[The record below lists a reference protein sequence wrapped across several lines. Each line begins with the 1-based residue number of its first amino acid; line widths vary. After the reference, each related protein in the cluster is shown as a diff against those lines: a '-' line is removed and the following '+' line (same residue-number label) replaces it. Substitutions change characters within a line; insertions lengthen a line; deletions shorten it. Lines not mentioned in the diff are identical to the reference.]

1 MMKLLRNPEVKS
13 TLLILGLFSVAAV
26 IAAYVWNVG
35 FGVFTLGICIVFI
48 TIYLITTYKRY
59 KRISDLAAD
68 IDRILHEDEHI
79 AIDKCSEGELG
90 ILQSE
95 IAKMT
100 VRLREQQQRLQKEKV
115 YLANSIADISHQIRT
130 PLTSVNLLVSMISEP
145 DITEE
150 RRKKLSRDLYQLLSR
165 IDWLITTLLK
175 ISKLDAGTVEFKKER
190 TPIRELIYKTVNPLL
205 VPLELRDQTLAINA
219 DGEVECDAAWTSEA
233 VINIVKNCMEHTPK
247 GGEIKIRAEE
257 NTIYSQIVISDNG
270 SGISKEDLPHIFERF
285 YKGKDA
291 DDNSFGIG
299 LALSRI
305 IITAQNGTVK
315 AENGKEGGAEFTIK
329 FYKGTV

>member
-13 TLLILGLFSVAAV
+13 ALLIMGIFSVAAV
-26 IAAYVWNVG
+26 IAAYVWNIE
-35 FGVFTLGICIVFI
+35 FGLFTLGICIVFI
-48 TIYLITTYKRY
+48 TVYLITTHKRY
-59 KRISDLAAD
+59 RRISDLASD
-68 IDRILHEDEHI
+68 IDHILHEDEHI
-79 AIDKCSEGELG
+79 AIDEYSEGELG

-100 VRLREQQQRLQKEKV
+100 VRLREQQQNLQKEKV

-150 RRKKLSRDLYQLLSR
+150 NRKKLSRDLYQLLSR
-165 IDWLITTLLK
+165 IDRLITTLLK
-175 ISKLDAGTVEFKKER
+175 ISKLDTGTVEFKKER
-190 TPIRELIYKTVNPLL
+190 IPIRGLINKAVNPLL
-205 VPLELRDQTLAINA
+205 VPLELRNQTLEIKA
-219 DGEVECDAAWTSEA
+219 DGEVECDVAWTSEA

-247 GGEIKIRAEE
+247 DGKIIILAEE
-257 NTIYSQIVISDNG
+257 NAIYSQITISDNG

-285 YKGKDA
+285 YKGKDS
-291 DDNSFGIG
+291 DDKGFGIG
-299 LALSRI
+299 LALSRT

-315 AENGKEGGAEFTIK
+315 AENGKEGGAVFTIK